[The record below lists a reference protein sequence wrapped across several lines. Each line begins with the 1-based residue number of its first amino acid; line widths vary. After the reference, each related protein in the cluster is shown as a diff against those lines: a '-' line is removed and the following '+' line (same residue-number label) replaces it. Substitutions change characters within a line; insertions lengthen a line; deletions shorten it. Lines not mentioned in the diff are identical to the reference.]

1 MKLSI
6 IIPAF
11 NEEKE
16 LPLCLTSV
24 EQTLANADADFSGW
38 AFETIVVDNN
48 STDAT
53 GQIGRD
59 AGVKVVFEPVN
70 QIAGAR
76 NAGAAVAD
84 GDWLLFIDADSRLH
98 AQTLRETL
106 AAIETDR
113 YVAGGCIVAMD
124 PTPWWGAVMLVV
136 WNTISRTMRWAA
148 GSYLFCRA
156 DAFNEIEGFSDDL
169 YAAEEIDLSQRLKR
183 WGKAQGLRMT
193 ILTGQPHLSSG
204 RKFELYSKWEMVRFS
219 LRGILRP
226 LHSLRSRKRLDYF
239 YDGRR

>member
-16 LPLCLTSV
+16 LPHCLSSV
-24 EQTLANADADFSGW
+24 KAALEDVGGDVDGW

-59 AGVKVVFEPVN
+59 AGATVVFEPVN
-70 QIAGAR
+70 HIAGAR
-76 NAGAAVAD
+76 NAGAAAAD
-84 GDWLLFIDADSRLH
+84 GDWLLFVDADSRLH
-98 AQTLRETL
+98 AKTLRETL
-106 AAIETDR
+106 AAIASDR
-113 YVAGGCIVAMD
+113 YVAGGCVVALD

-148 GSYLFCRA
+148 GSYLFCRT
-156 DAFNEIEGFSDDL
+156 DAFREIEGFSDTL
-169 YAAEEIDLSQRLKR
+169 YAAEEIDLSRRLRR
-183 WGKAQGLRMT
+183 WGKTHGLRMT

-219 LRGILRP
+219 CRCILRP
-226 LHSLRSRKRLDYF
+226 LHSLQNRKRLDYF